1 VFAVILWSFS
11 SNGLGT
17 EVRVDF
23 HDEKSVR
30 ADLWLVF
37 VFFDVFL
44 VALVLISKLSSTK
57 SETWCWTSSVSWIG
71 VGAVISP
78 CTIDC
83 GLRRVFNGSNG
94 DVGDLRS
101 DWARSLDRLRRRRLR
116 RLLDFGRNEES
127 KKID

>member
-1 VFAVILWSFS
+1 MFVVILWSFS
-11 SNGLGT
+11 SNWLGT

-30 ADLWLVF
+30 ADRWLGF

-57 SETWCWTSSVSWIG
+57 SETWCRTSSVKWIG

-78 CTIDC
+78 CTTDC
-83 GLRRVFNGSNG
+83 GLRLVFNGSNG
-94 DVGDLRS
+94 DVGDLSS
-101 DWARSLDRLRRRRLR
+101 DWVRSFDRLGRRLR
-116 RLLDFGRNEES
+116 RLLDFGRNGES